1 MPTRNFINLQVILLF
16 LSACSAF
23 SNPQGNPPL
32 NQSDAIQ
39 PASLIVAPPDSTA
52 TPTPFQPLAPSP
64 TFIPTDYLNPISS
77 AGPTL
82 DAIATSATF
91 PITWV
96 GYPGPTIYPPIAIP
110 PPMGI
115 WDQPANQINI
125 LLMGSDQR
133 PYEGGF
139 RTDVLL
145 LATLNTN
152 LGTVSLTSFPR
163 DLFVYIPGW
172 TMERINTAHARGG
185 FQLTELT
192 FEYNFGVRPDYWV
205 MINFNGFLTMIDALG
220 GIDVQVGRTLSDQR
234 DKFGVY
240 TVLAGIVHMDGET
253 TLWYVRS
260 RGTSSDFDR
269 TRRQQEVLQA
279 IFFKT
284 LSLDG
289 VTRAP
294 QLYQQYI
301 ETVLTNLT
309 LDDILPLLS
318 LAPQLANGNGFSRY
332 AVGPNQVTPWVNP
345 FNGAQVLLPNQEAVR
360 AIMNQALNIP

>member
-1 MPTRNFINLQVILLF
+1 MGNRNFIILQSIFLL
-16 LSACSAF
+16 LSSCSALD
-23 SNPQGNPPL
+23 NPQGAFQADDL
-32 NQSDAIQ
+32 QSPRLVI
-39 PASLIVAPPDSTA
+39 APPNATT

-64 TFIPTDYLNPISS
+64 TFIPTDYLNPLNST
-77 AGPTL
+77 GPTL
-82 DAIATSATF
+82 EVLGTSETF
-91 PITWV
+91 PMTWE

-115 WDQPANQINI
+115 WEQPANQINI
-125 LLMGSDQR
+125 LFMGSDQR
-133 PYEGGF
+133 PNDGGF
-139 RTDVLL
+139 RTDVLI
-145 LATLNTN
+145 LATLNPD

-163 DLFVYIPGW
+163 DLYVYIPGW

-205 MINFNGFLTMIDALG
+205 LINFNGFSTMIDALG
-220 GIDVQVGRTLSDQR
+220 GIDVQVGLTLSDHR
-234 DKFGVY
+234 DKMGTY
-240 TVLAGIVHMDGET
+240 TVSAGLVHMDGET
-253 TLWYVRS
+253 ALWYVRS

-269 TRRQQEVLQA
+269 TRRQQEVLQG

-284 LSLDG
+284 ISLDG

-301 ETVLTNLT
+301 ESVVTNLT
-309 LDDILPLLS
+309 LDAILPLLP
-318 LAPQLANGNGFSRY
+318 LATQLGNASGFSRY

-345 FNGAQVLLPNQEAVR
+345 FSGAQVLLPIQNQVR
-360 AIMNQALNIP
+360 SIMSQALNAP